1 MIEFKQRSIRHLDSL
16 GGHYSRNLKA
26 IKSEKLTRPRDIA
39 LQLAH
44 KDAVIGFAVNWI
56 KSAIALNKA
65 RDNTEQVEKVLEAIL
80 QKIADDR

>member
-1 MIEFKQRSIRHLDSL
+1 MIEFKQRNIRQLDNL

-26 IKSEKLTRPRDIA
+26 IKSEKLIRPRDIA

-80 QKIADDR
+80 QKIADER